1 MVLTGLTVY
10 LSSSFKTSQQK
21 AAEALPPPESIL
33 TASLQE
39 GVLENTLPVTCTVNF
54 KNQTELKVSGTEPGA
69 QYTSI
74 NLVQDETLDNGSLV
88 AEVNGQPVFI
98 LIGGFSFYR
107 DLPLDAKG
115 PDALLLNQALT
126 NLGYQLPRSGFEAD
140 QITVETY
147 RALGALYRSFGYP
160 APQQDQPI
168 VASSFIVLKEQ
179 ATVITPP
186 RETGE
191 VVERP
196 LALLSFGQK
205 ELACTI
211 KNQGSLVEVTDGQQ
225 VRLRE
230 GEEKTYPLTLTLEQE
245 QREHNGE
252 SQQGQAE
259 SWSESDGEKQGQ
271 GKYISLQVPEEDLAG
286 QTSFSA
292 QVILS
297 SSGQPG
303 LLAPASA
310 LISTGQGTVLQVEEG
325 EETRQ
330 VAVTVTYSARGY
342 SLIQADPS
350 AGIGAGTVVRL
361 HTER

>member
-1 MVLTGLTVY
+1 M
-10 LSSSFKTSQQK
+10 
-21 AAEALPPPESIL
+21 
-33 TASLQE
+33 
-39 GVLENTLPVTCTVNF
+39 
-54 KNQTELKVSGTEPGA
+54 
-69 QYTSI
+69 
-74 NLVQDETLDNGSLV
+74 
-88 AEVNGQPVFI
+88 
-98 LIGGFSFYR
+98 
-107 DLPLDAKG
+107 
-115 PDALLLNQALT
+115 
-126 NLGYQLPRSGFEAD
+126 
-140 QITVETY
+140 
-147 RALGALYRSFGYP
+147 
-160 APQQDQPI
+160 
-168 VASSFIVLKEQ
+168 
-179 ATVITPP
+179 
-186 RETGE
+186 
-191 VVERP
+191 VERP